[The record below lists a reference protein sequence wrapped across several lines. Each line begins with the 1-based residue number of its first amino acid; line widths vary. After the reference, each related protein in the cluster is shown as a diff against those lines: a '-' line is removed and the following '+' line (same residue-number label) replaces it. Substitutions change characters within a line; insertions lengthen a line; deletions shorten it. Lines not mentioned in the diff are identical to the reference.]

1 MIMDQ
6 GAHNWPWQRPQPL
19 RPWEVNPYDP
29 YTKPYDVYPVTSEP
43 KQPVIDFDKIN
54 DFLGRK
60 EKEARDQAIRA
71 ENERLAK
78 VLSELLRKAAEYD
91 KLNNEPHC
99 PDAEKKAK
107 LQKIADELGVKIIFP
122 DEGTPESCE
131 TH

>member
-6 GAHNWPWQRPQPL
+6 GAHNWPWQRPTLPTTNPN
-19 RPWEVNPYDP
+19 PWDIYPYRPYDP
-29 YTKPYDVYPVTSEP
+29 PPLPPV
-43 KQPVIDFDKIN
+43 DFDKFN
-54 DFLGRK
+54 DALDRK
-60 EKEARDQAIRA
+60 EKEAKEQAIRA

-78 VLSELLRKAAEYD
+78 ILSELLRKAAEYD

-122 DEGTPESCE
+122 EEGTPESCE